1 MVDYATMDKTQRL
14 AMLKALFSVIV
25 WGASFVAT
33 KIALQDVSPVTV
45 VWLRFAMGVIILG
58 GVVWV
63 RKQLRWPESKD
74 WLYFGLLG
82 FLGIAF
88 HQWLQ
93 STGLVTAR
101 AVTTGWIVASTPI
114 FMALLSWLFLKEKL
128 TWLQVLGIGLAAFG
142 VLLVITK
149 GDLPSLFS
157 GHFGSAGDF
166 LILISAPN
174 WAIFSTL
181 SRRGLQKY
189 PAARMMFYVM
199 SFGWLFSSILFL
211 SSGKIYQVQDLSM
224 NGWLAVSFLG
234 IFCSGIAYIFWYDA
248 LQALPVAQTGAFLYI
263 EPVITVI
270 VAGLVLGEAMFFA
283 GLLGGAIILCGVW
296 MVNRKT
302 LHKKDR
308 YLPDD
313 NFVESTSRRD

>member
-1 MVDYATMDKTQRL
+1 MPKNQL
-14 AMLKALFSVIV
+14 KPMLKALFSVIV

-33 KIALQDVSPVTV
+33 KVALQDVSPVTV
-45 VWLRFAMGVIILG
+45 VWLRFGMGVLILG
-58 GVVWV
+58 GMVWY
-63 RKQLRWPESKD
+63 RKQLNLPKKED

-93 STGLVTAR
+93 STGLVTASP
-101 AVTTGWIVASTPI
+101 VSTSWIVASTPI
-114 FMALLSWLFLKEKL
+114 FMALIGWLILKEKL
-128 TWLQVLGIGLAAFG
+128 TWFQIFGISLSTFG

-149 GDLPSLFS
+149 GDLAGLFS
-157 GHFGSAGDF
+157 GHFGTTGDF
-166 LILISAPN
+166 LILVSALN

-189 PAARMMFYVM
+189 PAANMMFYVM
-199 SFGWLFSSILFL
+199 SFGWFFSSILFL
-211 SSGKIYQVQDLSM
+211 SSGKILQVQSLSLT
-224 NGWLAVSFLG
+224 GWIAVSFLG

-248 LQALPVAQTGAFLYI
+248 LQTLPVAQTGAFLYI

-270 VAGLVLGEAMFFA
+270 VAGFVLGEAMVLT
-283 GLLGGAIILCGVW
+283 GVIGGAIILCGVW

-302 LHKKDR
+302 PH
-308 YLPDD
+308 
-313 NFVESTSRRD
+313 